1 MSLILKQIL
10 ALGVFQLVVRKSN
23 AQIRAPLPERI
34 PKPDRVTPEWSM
46 WIPVTPNPKKPE
58 PIEYTPMR
66 SPEEQLY
73 DSRLEEERMFERNFE
88 NSDYPFQ
95 DFNYGP

>member
-10 ALGVFQLVVRKSN
+10 ALGLGKLVVRKSN
-23 AQIRAPLPERI
+23 PEIRALLPERI
-34 PKPDRVTPEWSM
+34 PKPDRVTPEWNL
-46 WIPVTPNPKKPE
+46 WLPVTPIPKKPE
-58 PIEYTPMR
+58 EIEYMR

-73 DSRLEEERMFERNFE
+73 DEWLEEERLFEEDFR

>member
-10 ALGVFQLVVRKSN
+10 ALGVSQLVVRKSN

-34 PKPDRVTPEWSM
+34 PKPDRVTPEWSL
-46 WIPVTPNPKKPE
+46 WLPVKPNPKKPE
-58 PIEYTPMR
+58 PIEYMR

-73 DSRLEEERMFERNFE
+73 DYRLEEER
-88 NSDYPFQ
+88 DYQ
-95 DFNYGP
+95 DFQWPDKYGWDQYA